1 MGRHTP
7 NQVFKCRVL
16 KKVCGILKYSAHE
29 FISSLL
35 TKLFLSSSFIFGR
48 MLRQECVLCFGS
60 LFAISGP
67 PQGEPDQAPV
77 QLDHAGSRMLS
88 HLETLDAR
96 VDHYIKCQWSA
107 KQGGHRDAY
116 YLLALWK
123 CESLFRLRAWP
134 RGLIAL
140 IPIYKK
146 STNNSISSVTSV
158 HSDENYNACISFTH
172 STKVGGF

>member
-1 MGRHTP
+1 MWNLKIQCSWVHLIPSYKAVSFLFFYLRKDVAAGMRV
-7 NQVFKCRVL
+7 VFWQF
-16 KKVCGILKYSAHE
+16 VCNLW
-29 FISSLL
+29 SSP
-35 TKLFLSSSFIFGR
+35 GWAWP
-48 MLRQECVLCFGS
+48 GS
-60 LFAISGP
+60 CA
-67 PQGEPDQAPV
+67 
-77 QLDHAGSRMLS
+77 AGSCR
-88 HLETLDAR
+88 EQDVITPGNLDAR